1 MQKVTW
7 DHTFENVQKG
17 VLNEIKATEKRIHP
31 VHSTTFNSSMQNKID
46 LAKQILRLMKRYPK
60 MTLKDLLYLIECRIE
75 GEKIVLSSFRWSIE
89 MDQIHYDNRDNLERI
104 QFIVGDAGK
113 LKWVDY
119 HRHSK

>member
-7 DHTFENVQKG
+7 DHTFKNVQKG
-17 VLNEIKATEKRIHP
+17 LLDEIKATEKRIHP
-31 VHSTTFNSSMQNKID
+31 VHSTTFNRSMQNKID

-75 GEKIVLSSFRWSIE
+75 GEKIVLSSYRWSIE

-104 QFIVGDAGK
+104 QFIVWDAGK
-113 LKWVDY
+113 LKWVD
-119 HRHSK
+119 

>member
-17 VLNEIKATEKRIHP
+17 LLDEIKATEKRIHP

-75 GEKIVLSSFRWSIE
+75 GEKIVISSYRWSIE

-104 QFIVGDAGK
+104 QFIVWDAGK
-113 LKWVDY
+113 LKWVDS